1 MSRKIPL
8 LPSWLILLALFG
20 TPLVRGV
27 LAKRGLS
34 PEQVS
39 NLTVYFLVV
48 VLLAAGVVLYRM
60 RDRLPAP
67 KAKPPRRWFLR
78 RAPAAPSAD
87 TLPSDPH

>member
-20 TPLVRGV
+20 TPFVRGV
-27 LAKRGLS
+27 LAQRGLS

-48 VLLAAGVVLYRM
+48 VLIAAGVVLYQM
-60 RDRLPAP
+60 RDRLPARKP
-67 KAKPPRRWFLR
+67 KPSRRWFR
-78 RAPAAPSAD
+78 RRVPAPPES
-87 TLPSDPH
+87 LPSDPH